1 MPELPDL
8 QVFAHNLD
16 KELAGKTLDS
26 VIVHSKK
33 LNVSAGELQK
43 ALHHKKLKN
52 VYREGKELHFDFG
65 EHTLALHLML
75 HGRLFLFEDK
85 NEQKY
90 TVVELNFKAG
100 KGLALTDWQGAATP
114 TLDPE
119 PKDAPDALSDGITGD
134 WWIEKL
140 AKKKSAVKNLLLD
153 QKFIRGIGNAYA
165 DEILYD
171 AMISP
176 FSIANKISPLSAQK
190 LAKSVKKVL
199 ENAQKQIQKANP
211 NIISGEFRDF
221 LNVHQPKKKETPN
234 GEKILIEKGTRKTYY
249 VEEQELFK

>member
-8 QVFAHNLD
+8 QVFACNLN
-16 KELAGKTLDS
+16 KQLAGKTLQS
-26 VIVHSKK
+26 VAVQSKK
-33 LNVSAGELQK
+33 LNVTENELQK
-43 ALHHKKLKN
+43 ALHHKKLKQ

-65 EHTLALHLML
+65 NHTLALHLML
-75 HGRLFLFEDK
+75 HGQLFLFDDK
-85 NEQKY
+85 NEHKY
-90 TVVELNFKAG
+90 TVAELNFTGG
-100 KGLALTDWQGAATP
+100 KVLALTDWQNAATP

-119 PKDAPDALSDGITGD
+119 PKDAPDALSNGITAD

-165 DEILYD
+165 DEIFYD

-176 FSIANKISPLSAQK
+176 FSIADKIPEEAVHK

-199 ENAQKQIQKANP
+199 ENAEKQIQKANP
-211 NIISGEFRDF
+211 DIISGEFRDF
-221 LNVHQPKKKETPN
+221 LNVHQPGKKETPK
-234 GEKILIEKGTRKTYY
+234 GEKILVEKGTRKTYY
-249 VEEQELFK
+249 VEGQIKY